1 MFGPVFRLG
10 KYQCFRCGFEE
21 LKDSQDRARI
31 HLCTGMYEN
40 VCCGSMW
47 PLWYVLVTLFHNM
60 VVSMQHPRIWRWF

>member
-40 VCCGSMW
+40 VCCGKNITGY
-47 PLWYVLVTLFHNM
+47 LAVAL
-60 VVSMQHPRIWRWF
+60 